1 MSKLFVERNRKK
13 EQEIALSGKT
23 LTVGRESGNDVVL
36 LDPSVSRRHARIEP
50 SAEGYRIVDLG
61 SGNGIL
67 KDGKRVPGLDIKPGT
82 VVTLGEYTLRFDLDA
97 PDAPDAPNTPNRPSR
112 GAAETQAKLILI
124 GGGESVAYA
133 VADGETVMGRS
144 SAAAIRVSE
153 PLVSSSHCKIVKRG
167 SVFALVDLGSENGT
181 YVNGVR
187 VREKELEHGS
197 QIRVGPLTFFF
208 AADGVEPKPGSVE
221 IIQSVQSPQPK
232 PAQASQSVQAAQ
244 AVQAVQAAA
253 PDIPAPAAS
262 DPTQA
267 KSGLAAIPRVALI
280 GGGVFVFVLLL
291 IALILLRSPEDK
303 AEREFQE
310 VFQANLSAEERE
322 RIEEYQSRAADY
334 EERGNLGLALE
345 QYRKILVLDQTHQE
359 ALAESGRLEER
370 LAQQAVVDAAQAQED
385 RERMAQVASLTEQA
399 DALVDENKFDD
410 ARALL
415 EEALALSPDSE
426 VLASKRVS
434 TYVSQGDYER
444 RRSST
449 RARQAYRKA
458 LELDPDNA
466 HARRGVGRI
475 DQTRRSAQQ
484 SKKRVDELTEAGLSE
499 LRREEYR
506 DAYQSF
512 SEVLKLEPSNARAKE
527 FRDQAGKLLA
537 QQVQPIYEEGVRLY
551 NADELS
557 AAMERFQR
565 VLDLHPDHA
574 DTRSFIAR
582 AIERVRSE
590 AVDLYK
596 RAYIYEGLGRSREA
610 LALYRESLALLP
622 DPSEEYHQKA
632 AERIA
637 ELNRKLQ

>member
-1 MSKLFVERNRKK
+1 MSKVAKVIVERAEKK
-13 EQEIALSGKT
+13 EQNIALSNKT
-23 LTVGRESGNDVVL
+23 LTVGRESENDVVL
-36 LDPSVSRRHARIEP
+36 RDPSVSRRHARIEP

-67 KDGKRVPGLDIKPGT
+67 EDGERVSGLDIKPGT
-82 VVTLGEYTLRFDLDA
+82 VVTLGEYTLRFELDA
-97 PDAPDAPNTPNRPSR
+97 PST
-112 GAAETQAKLILI
+112 GASETQAKLILM
-124 GGGESVAYA
+124 GGGESVTHA
-133 VADGETVMGRS
+133 VGDGETLVGRS

-187 VREKELEHGS
+187 VKDKELEHGT
-197 QIRVGPLTFFF
+197 QIRVGPLTFYF
-208 AADGVEPKPGSVE
+208 AADGVEPEPGSIE
-221 IIQSVQSPQPK
+221 LIHAVQSPQPQMAQMAQLAPAAADATAPDIHTPAASE
-232 PAQASQSVQAAQ
+232 PAQA
-244 AVQAVQAAA
+244 
-253 PDIPAPAAS
+253 
-262 DPTQA
+262 
-267 KSGLAAIPRVALI
+267 KRGLAALPRVALI
-280 GGGVFVFVLLL
+280 GGGFLGIVVLL
-291 IALILLRSPEDK
+291 IALILIRSPEDK

-322 RIEEYQSRAADY
+322 RIEEYQTRATDY
-334 EERGNLGLALE
+334 EQRENFGLALE
-345 QYRKILVLDQTHQE
+345 QYRKILVLDETHQQ
-359 ALAESGRLEER
+359 ALAESARLEER
-370 LAQQAVVDAAQAQED
+370 LEQQAEVDAAQAQED
-385 RERMAQVASLTEQA
+385 RERMAQVASLTEQS
-399 DALVDENKFDD
+399 DALVAEHKFDD
-410 ARALL
+410 ARVLL
-415 EEALALSPDSE
+415 EEALALAPDSE
-426 VLASKRVS
+426 VLASKRVG

-444 RRSST
+444 RSSST
-449 RARQAYRKA
+449 RARQAYQKA

-466 HARRGVGRI
+466 DARRGVGRI
-475 DQTRRSAQQ
+475 DQSRRSAQQ
-484 SKKRVDELTEAGLSE
+484 SKKRVDELTEAGLTE

-506 DAYQSF
+506 DAYRSF
-512 SEVLKLEPSNARAKE
+512 SEVLKLEPGNARAQE
-527 FRDQAGKLLA
+527 FRDQAGTLLE
-537 QQVQPIYEEGVRLY
+537 QQVQPIYEDGVRLY

-565 VLDLHPDHA
+565 VLELHPDHA

-610 LALYRESLALLP
+610 LALYQESLALLP

-637 ELNRKLQ
+637 ELKRKLQ

>member
-1 MSKLFVERNRKK
+1 MSKVTKVIVERAGKK
-13 EQEIALSGKT
+13 EQEVALSDKT
-23 LTVGRESGNDVVL
+23 LTVGRESGNDMVL

-50 SAEGYRIVDLG
+50 SAGGYRIVDLG

-67 KDGKRVPGLDIKPGT
+67 KDGERVPGLDIKPGT

-97 PDAPDAPNTPNRPSR
+97 PSA
-112 GAAETQAKLILI
+112 GAAEAQAKPVLLILI
-124 GGGESVAYA
+124 GGGERVAYP
-133 VADGETVMGRS
+133 VVDGETLVGRS
-144 SAAAIRVSE
+144 AAAAIRVSE
-153 PLVSSSHCKIVKRG
+153 PLVSSSHFKIVKRG

-187 VREKELEHGS
+187 VKEKELEQGA
-197 QIRVGPLTFFF
+197 QIRVGPLTFYF
-208 AADGVEPKPGSVE
+208 AADGVEPDPGSIE
-221 IIQSVQSPQPK
+221 LIQPVQSPQHQ
-232 PAQASQSVQAAQ
+232 PAQQAR
-244 AVQAVQAAA
+244 AAAEATA
-253 PDIPAPAAS
+253 PDIPPS
-262 DPTQA
+262 EPKA
-267 KSGLAAIPRVALI
+267 KKGLAAMPRVALI
-280 GGGVFVFVLLL
+280 GGGFFVFVVLL
-291 IALILLRSPEDK
+291 IALILLRSPEDD
-303 AEREFQE
+303 AERKFQE

-322 RIEEYQSRAADY
+322 RIEEYQTRA
-334 EERGNLGLALE
+334 EEYAQRGNLGLALE

-359 ALAESGRLEER
+359 ALAESARLEER
-370 LAQQAVVDAAQAQED
+370 LEQQAETDANRARED
-385 RERMAQVASLTEQA
+385 RERMAQVASLTEQS
-399 DALVDENKFDD
+399 DARVAEHEFDD
-410 ARALL
+410 ARVLL
-415 EEALALSPDSE
+415 EEALLLSPESV
-426 VLASKRVS
+426 VLASKRVD

-449 RARQAYRKA
+449 RARQAYQRA

-466 HARRGVGRI
+466 DARRGVGRI
-475 DQTRRSAQQ
+475 DQSRRSAQQ
-484 SKKRVDELTEAGLSE
+484 NKKRVGELTEAGLTE

-506 DAYQSF
+506 DAYRSF
-512 SEVLKLEPSNARAKE
+512 SEVLKLEPNNARAKE
-527 FRDQAGKLLA
+527 FRDQAGTLLE
-537 QQVQPIYEEGVRLY
+537 QQVRPIYEEGVRLY

-610 LALYRESLALLP
+610 LALYQESLALLP

>member
-1 MSKLFVERNRKK
+1 MSKLIVERAGKK
-13 EQEIALSGKT
+13 EQEVALTDKT

-36 LDPSVSRRHARIEP
+36 LDPSVSRRHATIERT
-50 SAEGYRIVDLG
+50 AEGYRIVDLG

-67 KDGKRVPGLDIKPGT
+67 KDGERVAGLDIKSGT
-82 VVTLGEYTLRFDLDA
+82 VVTLGEYTLRFELDA
-97 PDAPDAPNTPNRPSR
+97 PAT

-124 GGGESVAYA
+124 GGGESVAHA
-133 VADGETVMGRS
+133 LADGETLVGRS

-187 VREKELEHGS
+187 IKEKELEQGT
-197 QIRVGPLTFFF
+197 QIRIGPLTFYF
-208 AADGVEPKPGSVE
+208 AADGVEPEPGSVE
-221 IIQSVQSPQPK
+221 IIQPVQSPQPK
-232 PAQASQSVQAAQ
+232 QAQAAQSVQAA
-244 AVQAVQAAA
+244 A
-253 PDIPAPAAS
+253 PVHAPPAAS
-262 DPTQA
+262 EPVPV

-280 GGGVFVFVLLL
+280 GGGAVAFVLML

-334 EERGNLGLALE
+334 EERDNFGLALE
-345 QYRKILVLDQTHQE
+345 QYRKILVLDQTHQH
-359 ALAESGRLEER
+359 ALAESARLEER
-370 LAQQAVVDAAQAQED
+370 LEQQAEVDAARAQED
-385 RERMAQVASLTEQA
+385 RERMAQVALLSEQS
-399 DALVDENKFDD
+399 DVLVVENKFDD

-426 VLASKRVS
+426 VLASKRVDI
-434 TYVSQGDYER
+434 YVSQGDYER

-458 LELDPDNA
+458 LELDPNNA
-466 HARRGVGRI
+466 AAKRGVGRI
-475 DQTRRSAQQ
+475 DQNRRSAAQ
-484 SKKRVDELTEAGLSE
+484 SKKRVDELTEAGLGE
-499 LRREEYR
+499 LRREEFR
-506 DAYQSF
+506 DAYRSF
-512 SEVLKLEPSNARAKE
+512 SEVLKLEPGNARAQE
-527 FRDQAGKLLA
+527 FRDQAGKLLE
-537 QQVQPIYEEGVRLY
+537 QQVRPIYEEGVRLY

-574 DTRSFIAR
+574 DTRSFMAH

-610 LALYRESLALLP
+610 LALYKESLALLP

-637 ELNRKLQ
+637 NLNRKLQ

>member
-1 MSKLFVERNRKK
+1 MSKVTKVTVERGGKK
-13 EQEIALSGKT
+13 EQDIALSDKT
-23 LTVGRESGNDVVL
+23 LTIGRESGNDVVL

-67 KDGKRVPGLDIKPGT
+67 KDGERVPRLDIKPGT
-82 VVTLGEYTLRFDLDA
+82 VVTLGEYTLRFELD
-97 PDAPDAPNTPNRPSR
+97 TPST
-112 GAAETQAKLILI
+112 GAAQTQAKLILI

-133 VADGETVMGRS
+133 VSDGETLVGRS
-144 SAAAIRVSE
+144 SGAAVRVSE

-187 VREKELEHGS
+187 VKEKELEQGT
-197 QIRVGPLTFFF
+197 QIRVGPLTFYF
-208 AADGVEPKPGSVE
+208 AADGVEPKPGSIE
-221 IIQSVQSPQPK
+221 LIQPVQSPQARLVQ
-232 PAQASQSVQAAQ
+232 PAPAA
-244 AVQAVQAAA
+244 ADGTA
-253 PDIPAPAAS
+253 PDIPPPAAGE
-262 DPTQA
+262 PAQA
-267 KSGLAAIPRVALI
+267 KRGLAALPRVALI
-280 GGGVFVFVLLL
+280 GGGLFLFVLLL

-303 AEREFQE
+303 AEREFQD

-345 QYRKILVLDQTHQE
+345 QYRKILVLDQTHQQ
-359 ALAESGRLEER
+359 ALAESARLEER
-370 LAQQAVVDAAQAQED
+370 LEQQAEVDAAEAQED
-385 RERMAQVASLTEQA
+385 RERMAQVASLTERA
-399 DALVDENKFDD
+399 DALVAENEFDD
-410 ARALL
+410 ARTLL
-415 EEALALSPDSE
+415 EEALALAPDSE
-426 VLASKRVS
+426 VLASKQVE

-444 RRSST
+444 RSSST
-449 RARQAYRKA
+449 RARQAYQKA

-466 HARRGVGRI
+466 DARSGVSRI
-475 DQTRRSAQQ
+475 DQSRRSARQ
-484 SKKRVDELTEAGLSE
+484 SKKRVGELTEAGLTE

-506 DAYQSF
+506 DAYRSF
-512 SEVLKLEPSNARAKE
+512 SEVLKLEPNNARAKE
-527 FRDQAGKLLA
+527 FRDQAGTLLE
-537 QQVQPIYEEGVRLY
+537 QQVRPIYEEGVRLY
-551 NADELS
+551 NAGELS

-610 LALYRESLALLP
+610 LALYQESLALLP